1 MPVFSR
7 PLLGEHHPE
16 DDDLSVREINRL
28 SVAAIREA
36 LSCCWNG
43 LDVRCMPV
51 VDSTN
56 LEARRLLSVENKE
69 YLVASSAQSAGR
81 GRRGRI
87 FYSPGDGCGLYFS
100 LALPWSYEAQ
110 PTQVTT
116 MAAVA
121 VCRALET
128 LYGLTPKIKWVND
141 IFLQERKVS
150 GILTEGW
157 IRPET
162 QSIDALI
169 VGVGINLVSPKAGYP
184 QEIADTAGALADSI
198 SDQKTKLID
207 PNRLCAV
214 IINALGVI
222 IDELPDR
229 AYMEDYRQR
238 CFILGKRVLLDDER
252 VVIPSTVTDDG
263 ALVVFENGRYEQLS
277 TGEIQSIRLDIRDD
291 GLVVE

>member
-7 PLLGEHHPE
+7 PLLGEHHSE

-81 GRRGRI
+81 WRRGRI

-198 SDQKTKLID
+198 SNQMTKLID
-207 PNRLCAV
+207 PNSLCAA

>member
-1 MPVFSR
+1 MPVFRR

-16 DDDLSVREINRL
+16 DDDLSPRKIDRL
-28 SVAAIREA
+28 STTVIREA
-36 LSCCWNG
+36 LSCRWDD
-43 LDVRCMPV
+43 LDVRCLPV

-69 YLVASSAQSAGR
+69 YLVAASAQTAGR
-81 GRRGRI
+81 GRRGRS

-121 VCRALET
+121 VCRTLET
-128 LYGLTPKIKWVND
+128 LYNMTPKIKWVND
-141 IFLQERKVS
+141 IFLQGRKVS

-157 IRPET
+157 IHPET

-169 VGVGINLVSPKAGYP
+169 IGVGINLVPPKAGYP
-184 QEIADTAGALADSI
+184 QEIADTAGALAEVF
-198 SDQKTKLID
+198 SDQKMKLID
-207 PNRLCAV
+207 PNELCV
-214 IINALGVI
+214 SVVNALGVI

-229 AYMEDYRQR
+229 PYMDDYRRR
-238 CFILGKRVLLDDER
+238 CFILGKKVVLNDAR
-252 VVIPSTVTDDG
+252 VVIPTTVTDDG
-263 ALVVFENGRYEQLS
+263 SLVVNDNGRYEKLS
-277 TGEIQSIRLDIRDD
+277 TGEIQRIQIDSMTMD
-291 GLVVE
+291 